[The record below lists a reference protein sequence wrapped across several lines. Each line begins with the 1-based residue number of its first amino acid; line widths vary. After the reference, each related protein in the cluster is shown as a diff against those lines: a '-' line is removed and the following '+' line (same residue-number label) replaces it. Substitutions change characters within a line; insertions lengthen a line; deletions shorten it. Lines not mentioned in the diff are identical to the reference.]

1 MILIEGFLASHDHR
15 WVLNCLELRVNRLL
29 SLVRIGDET
38 RQLGILLRCSLFLFL
53 EECYA

>member
-1 MILIEGFLASHDHR
+1 MILIESFLTGHDHR

-29 SLVRIGDET
+29 SLVRVGYET
-38 RQLGILLRCSLFLFL
+38 RQLGILLYCSLFLFL